1 MDLQIAVVGANARA
15 LCRAAGVRAE
25 TPPMPRISAA
35 RAWDLLALTWDAS
48 RADLRQ
54 GAAARTLLLAG
65 DASPALA
72 SAAHARQVVCYGF
85 SPKDTL
91 TLSSLAPWERMLC
104 LQRSIRT
111 LDGRIVE
118 PQELPLS
125 PALCALPGED
135 ALLAAGLRLL
145 TGGIGAL

>member
-1 MDLQIAVVGANARA
+1 MELQIAVVGANARA

-25 TPPMPRISAA
+25 IPPSLDAA
-35 RAWDLLALTWDAS
+35 AGRPWALLALTWDAS
-48 RADLRQ
+48 RAELRQ
-54 GAAARTLLLAG
+54 RLAARTLLLAG

-72 SAAHARQVVCYGF
+72 SAALARQVVCYGF

-91 TLSSLAPWERMLC
+91 TLSSLAPGERMLC
-104 LQRSIRT
+104 LQRSVRT

-125 PALCALPGED
+125 PALCALSGED

-145 TGGIGAL
+145 LGETGAL